1 MRRIETLA
9 LSPNPSPARRERG
22 ANAWPHGRRLW
33 SPLSRLRERGG
44 GEGWRSAMPLP
55 LLVAVLATV
64 STPTLAQSSV
74 TVYGRLNTAIE
85 YSYANTATDG
95 THLGGVAR
103 MTNYRSVFGLRGEEG
118 LGGSLKA
125 VWQIESNLSIDTG
138 QGQIASRNS
147 RIGLQGDYGLL
158 FMGHWHTPYTEATM
172 AYDPYYPTTAGYMA
186 LIGNGSTSS
195 SNNVEDTS
203 SFDRRQ
209 KNIVQYRS
217 PELAG
222 ASVWLGWGLP
232 EEKTT
237 VPRNPALYS
246 AALVYARGPLNAT
259 LAYEIHQ
266 HYQAAGRNDDAL
278 KVGLAYELFAGTR
291 IAAVYE
297 HLHYRTDTGDLQ
309 RNGYYASLVQK
320 LGPGSVRIGFALA
333 ANGTG
338 SSTDTIGFFRSG
350 AQTGATQLTVGY
362 DYPLSKR
369 TALFAFYSRI
379 NNQRNAIYDFAIN
392 ELGVSAGADPQTFAL
407 GMRHNF

>member
-1 MRRIETLA
+1 MRGHGLRFNLRVRSRIAFRASLHGTLNATLKAILGASLCGAAA
-9 LSPNPSPARRERG
+9 LVQAPAF
-22 ANAWPHGRRLW
+22 
-33 SPLSRLRERGG
+33 
-44 GEGWRSAMPLP
+44 
-55 LLVAVLATV
+55 
-64 STPTLAQSSV
+64 AQSTL

-85 YSYANTATDG
+85 FSHASSATDG
-95 THLGGVAR
+95 THLGSVAR

-125 VWQIESNLSIDTG
+125 LWQIESNLSLDTG

-158 FMGHWHTPYTEATM
+158 FMGHWHTPYTESTM
-172 AYDPYYPTTAGYMA
+172 GYDPYYPTTAGYMA
-186 LIGNGSTSS
+186 LMGNGSTSS
-195 SNNVEDTS
+195 SDNVQDTS

-217 PELAG
+217 PQFAG
-222 ASVWLGWGLP
+222 VSVWLGWGLP
-232 EEKTT
+232 EEKTS
-237 VPRNPALYS
+237 VARDPALYS
-246 AALVYARGPLNAT
+246 AALVFERGKLNAT
-259 LAYEIHQ
+259 AAYEVHQ

-278 KVGLAYELFAGTR
+278 KFGLAYQLLPGTR

-309 RNGYYASLVQK
+309 RNGYYASLVQQVGVGSVK
-320 LGPGSVRIGFALA
+320 LGVAFA

-338 SSTDTIGFFRSG
+338 SSVDTVGFFRSG
-350 AQTGATQLTVGY
+350 AETGAMQVTLGY

-379 NNQRNAIYDFAIN
+379 QNRRNAVYDFAIN

-407 GMRHNF
+407 GMRHYF